1 MPHFYMIPIYTE
13 IDTLQCSLT
22 EDESGGGNSKKTCF
36 MRLPAELRQKVYREL
51 LGPFKMSGFQTNILR
66 VSKGIHHEAVEIF
79 YGENGF
85 VMFHVHRKV
94 LGHLRTNAQSDR
106 DDFPSSFNLY
116 SVTGADGR
124 IGSEPALTVSIA
136 LQHSCSSVQDSQWQD
151 EFETYVGFSGTLPR
165 LCKTLTMCH
174 IKNSLHLR
182 LSLPPVEHRTLEG
195 RADHLFGGRLDHLL
209 DHFQECRGVGTA
221 EILAPGGLPVE
232 TGLSSLM
239 EKPLKNFDEILN
251 RGRCYLD
258 RVRRLAGRRPIETL
272 STLQRANRF
281 FDWWS
286 SDGFELSNETD
297 KKWTDF
303 WDMKI
308 ETSLLCAYQWLQ
320 FGEPKKAREVARR
333 ILQTYPLKS
342 ESAPVPRRLWDK
354 ESEGHYILA
363 LTYLQDD
370 EEDCMICALYEFLQA
385 LISKPGY
392 EKADKEIDGWEAA
405 IENSANPNDEIVR
418 WNIKH
423 VLGKFRHQPL
433 LDPSL
438 DADNHSHRGPA
449 GMTADELYRLLGN
462 FAHFAFCKRQL
473 YDRR

>member
-1 MPHFYMIPIYTE
+1 MIPIYTE
-13 IDTLQCSLT
+13 INTSQCSLT
-22 EDESGGGNSKKTCF
+22 EDESGVGTSTKTGF

-51 LGPFKMSGFQTNILR
+51 LGPFVSGFQTNILR

-106 DDFPSSFNLY
+106 DDFPSSFTLY

-151 EFETYVGFSGTLPR
+151 EFERYVGCSGTLPR

-182 LSLPPVEHRTLEG
+182 LSLPSMEHRTLKG
-195 RADHLFGGRLDHLL
+195 RADHLLGGRLDHLL
-209 DHFQECRGVGTA
+209 DHFQECRGVGSA

-232 TGLSSLM
+232 TDLSSLM
-239 EKPLKNFDEILN
+239 AKPLESFDEILN
-251 RGRCYLD
+251 RGRCYQD
-258 RVRRLAGRRPIETL
+258 RVRQLADRRPTETL
-272 STLQRANRF
+272 STLQRATSF

-286 SDGFELSNETD
+286 SNGFELSNETD
-297 KKWTDF
+297 KKWTEF
-303 WDMKI
+303 WDMKT
-308 ETSLLCAYQWLQ
+308 ETSLLHAFQWLQ

-333 ILQTYPLKS
+333 ILRTYPLKS

-354 ESEGHYILA
+354 ESEGHYILG
-363 LTYLQDD
+363 LTYLQGY

-385 LISKPGY
+385 LISKPGH
-392 EKADKEIDGWEAA
+392 ERVDTEIDKMEAA
-405 IENSANPNDEIVR
+405 IENSDIPGDDIVR

-423 VLGKFRHQPL
+423 VLGRFRHQPL
-433 LDPSL
+433 LGPSL

-449 GMTADELYRLLGN
+449 GMTADEMYRLVDN
-462 FAHFAFCKRQL
+462 FAHLAICKLQR